1 MLMWAEPKSVEPKS
15 GLSPK
20 VSCDSEVNGLSP
32 KINSLRMPGC
42 ANPPPPVPP
51 GRDPTPRG
59 NQGGRGGGGRDP
71 PVPENPGQAG
81 PRSPG
86 EWGGD
91 LHDTAEA
98 DLLQVSS
105 GLSPRFRP
113 P

>member
-1 MLMWAEPKSVEPKS
+1 MVEPKS

-32 KINSLRMPGC
+32 KINSLCIPLLC
-42 ANPPPPVPP
+42 KSPPPNAPRP
-51 GRDPTPRG
+51 GPHTPTETEGGR
-59 NQGGRGGGGRDP
+59 GRGGGGTP
-71 PVPENPGQAG
+71 SPENPGQAG